1 MIQTGDKL
9 FVLSPKF
16 APSPVFPLLPSRSAS
31 LFPKLEIEALPSFLS
46 PSLTISLSIF
56 QANQLPNLPSIST
69 ASNTTVSSISS
80 ATVVLFTTQ
89 EHDKSSLFISHLV
102 STFTSFS
109 LLSTKQLMRLS
120 KLLIYH
126 MVPPLERLISGFCL
140 LLG

>member
-9 FVLSPKF
+9 FVLPPKF

-69 ASNTTVSSISS
+69 ATSTTVSSISS
-80 ATVVLFTTQ
+80 ATLVLFITQ
-89 EHDKSSLFISHLV
+89 EHYKSSLFISHLV

-109 LLSTKQLMRLS
+109 LLSTKQMMRLS

-126 MVPPLERLISGFCL
+126 MVPPLERLINGFCL

>member
-9 FVLSPKF
+9 FVLPPKF

-69 ASNTTVSSISS
+69 ATSTTVSSISS
-80 ATVVLFTTQ
+80 ATLVLFITQ
-89 EHDKSSLFISHLV
+89 EHYKSSLFISHLV

-109 LLSTKQLMRLS
+109 LLSTKMMRLS

-126 MVPPLERLISGFCL
+126 MVPPLERLINGFCL

>member
-80 ATVVLFTTQ
+80 ATVAWRKKCPGTMWSEPQILFPRAFKATG
-89 EHDKSSLFISHLV
+89 HL
-102 STFTSFS
+102 
-109 LLSTKQLMRLS
+109 K
-120 KLLIYH
+120 
-126 MVPPLERLISGFCL
+126 
-140 LLG
+140 